1 MTRKTVGGGGGGV
14 FVRFDQFSLPGVR
27 VSVQTNLCFEVRF
40 VVVVCVC
47 VWGGGGGG
55 GGGLIA
61 VIGRRMC
68 KFVNYN
74 SNRNSLLSRAI
85 RSWKSEYGV

>member
-1 MTRKTVGGGGGGV
+1 MV
-14 FVRFDQFSLPGVR
+14 FLFRFDQFSLPGVR
-27 VSVQTNLCFEVRF
+27 VSVQTNLCFEARF
-40 VVVVCVC
+40 VVVC

-55 GGGLIA
+55 GLFA

-74 SNRNSLLSRAI
+74 SNRNSLLSRAV
-85 RSWKSEYGV
+85 RCCKCEYGV